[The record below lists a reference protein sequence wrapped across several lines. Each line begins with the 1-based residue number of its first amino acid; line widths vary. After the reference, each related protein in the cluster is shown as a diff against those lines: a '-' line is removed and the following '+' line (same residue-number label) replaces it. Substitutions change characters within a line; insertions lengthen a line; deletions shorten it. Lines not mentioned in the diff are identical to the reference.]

1 MNAHREGN
9 VEHAV
14 ERAEPS
20 NRTSDLSS
28 HYERLAFELDDG
40 GGGECI
46 SGYQCDNP
54 FADELITATKNRT
67 HRIDYRRYTYFDA
80 HEELVDAIRDLHR
93 EFDGV
98 TPEGVLCGSGSSSQ
112 LFAFATYL
120 RMKGV
125 RRVFFVRPLYFT
137 LRIALERYGIVST
150 PVSQQQPYQEGFELL
165 LPQESNSCLLITDPI
180 WYTGTPVS
188 QDVID
193 SVAKWQRDT
202 SSIVFVDGSFQY
214 LPWNGEIAESTA
226 MLDPSLTVR
235 LICPTKQLAVHG
247 YRFSYLLVPEREER
261 SLAWTYS
268 NIVGAASAESIA
280 FAHEAIAALSDGS
293 IPRRLMTLVHNR
305 HRAFR
310 ASGSIESVIQP
321 SCGYCVFEKIKVSLP
336 RDHVMIDGRFF
347 EQVNYPGYVKI
358 NLLSPSIDII
368 NAISI
373 HGLSRNE
380 AQDSILKR

>member
-1 MNAHREGN
+1 MNARSEGN
-9 VEHAV
+9 IEHAR
-14 ERAEPS
+14 ERAESS
-20 NRTSDLSS
+20 NSTSDLGS

-40 GGGECI
+40 GGGDCI

-54 FADELITATKNRT
+54 YADELITATKNRT
-67 HRIDYRRYTYFDA
+67 HRTDYRRYTYFDA
-80 HEELVDAIRDLHR
+80 HEELVGAIRDLHR
-93 EFDGV
+93 KFDGV
-98 TPEGVLCGSGSSSQ
+98 PPERVLCGSGSSSQ

-120 RMKGV
+120 CMKGV
-125 RRVFFVRPLYFT
+125 RSVFFVPPLYFT

-150 PVSQQQPYQEGFELL
+150 PVSQQQPYQEGFKLL
-165 LPQESNSCLLITDPI
+165 LPQVSNCCLFITDPI

-188 QDVID
+188 HDVID
-193 SVAKWQRDT
+193 SVARWQRDT

-214 LPWNGEIAESTA
+214 LPWNGEVVESTA

-280 FAHEAIAALSDGS
+280 FAHEAISALSDGS
-293 IPRRLMTLVHNR
+293 IPRRLMTLVYNR
-305 HRAFR
+305 HRALR

-321 SCGYCVFEKIKVSLP
+321 SCGYCVFEKINVSLP
-336 RDHVMIDGRFF
+336 SDHVLIDGRFF
-347 EQVNYPGYVKI
+347 EQMNYSGYVKI
-358 NLLSPSIDII
+358 NLLSPSISII
-368 NAISI
+368 KAIST